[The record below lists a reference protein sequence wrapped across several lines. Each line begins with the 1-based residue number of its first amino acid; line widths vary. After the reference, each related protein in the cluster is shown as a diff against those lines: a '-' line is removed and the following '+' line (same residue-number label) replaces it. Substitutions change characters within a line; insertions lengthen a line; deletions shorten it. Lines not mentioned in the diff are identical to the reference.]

1 MGVQLVQYNFAK
13 HGSTTNIKLNPNS
26 TSKRKIITKKMYHNC
41 HDPTPNSGFRTI
53 IGMLIPSLNFFFRG
67 NTKSKPDI
75 NNNQINP

>member
-41 HDPTPNSGFRTI
+41 HDPTPNSEFRTI
-53 IGMLIPSLNFFFRG
+53 IGMLIPSLNFFLG
-67 NTKSKPDI
+67 GILSLNLILTITK
-75 NNNQINP
+75 